1 LATESLTTLK
11 KELTQRSEKELME
24 ICIRLAKL
32 KKENKEMLAYL
43 LYEAE
48 DPLNYA
54 ERVKEEI
61 EDHFDSLSTAQYQ
74 SVKQLRKTL
83 RLITKYV
90 RFTASK
96 QGELELQLHFIRQF
110 IENIEPGVS
119 WAPLQQLLFR
129 TVNKSRQ
136 LIGKLHEDL
145 QYDYKDEYNRAA
157 EDILNT
163 FHKWNRE
170 KFRIEMIRE

>member
-1 LATESLTTLK
+1 LTIESLTILK
-11 KELTQRSEKELME
+11 KELAQKSEKELMD
-24 ICIRLAKL
+24 ICIKLAKL

-43 LYEAE
+43 LYEAG
-48 DPLNYA
+48 DPLNYV

-61 EDHFDSLSTAQYQ
+61 EEHFDNLSTSQYQ
-74 SVKQLRKTL
+74 AVKQLRKTL

-110 IENIEPGVS
+110 IEKVEPGAS

-129 TVNKSRQ
+129 AVHKSRQ

-157 EDILNT
+157 ENILST

-170 KFRIEMIRE
+170 KFRIEMIGE